1 MDSLL
6 FGDCS
11 LNLRHLRLKVRPGVT
26 LTNVTYIHY
35 LICGSI
41 DFVLLV
47 SYIHIYVIN
56 YYYYYLLLIISA

>member
-35 LICGSI
+35 SICGSI
-41 DFVLLV
+41 DFVPLD
-47 SYIHIYVIN
+47 SYIYIYMSIIN
-56 YYYYYLLLIISA
+56 YISLIVMC